1 MGVILYTL
9 LIGSFP
15 FAHDDQ
21 QSLFRLICSGKVDD
35 SQPEWAQISDDVKD
49 LLKGLLDIDPKK
61 RLTAADALNH
71 TWFTNEQD
79 CSSHNLRT
87 SHSRLHGFA
96 DQMKL
101 QLRTFEVG
109 QPLVVQGEIGKE
121 VFLIREGTCDVM
133 VKKPDGVSVKVAER
147 GKGDFI
153 GEMAVSVRDD
163 GGAAKPRTASVVAT
177 SRVTAT
183 CLTRSDMQWAVDH
196 DYSLENQI
204 DEVIA
209 ARTAELSL
217 TK

>member
-1 MGVILYTL
+1 
-9 LIGSFP
+9 
-15 FAHDDQ
+15 
-21 QSLFRLICSGKVDD
+21 
-35 SQPEWAQISDDVKD
+35 
-49 LLKGLLDIDPKK
+49 
-61 RLTAADALNH
+61 
-71 TWFTNEQD
+71 
-79 CSSHNLRT
+79 
-87 SHSRLHGFA
+87 
-96 DQMKL
+96 MKL
-101 QLRTFEVG
+101 QLRTFEQG

-183 CLTRSDMQWAVDH
+183 CLTKSDMQWAVDH